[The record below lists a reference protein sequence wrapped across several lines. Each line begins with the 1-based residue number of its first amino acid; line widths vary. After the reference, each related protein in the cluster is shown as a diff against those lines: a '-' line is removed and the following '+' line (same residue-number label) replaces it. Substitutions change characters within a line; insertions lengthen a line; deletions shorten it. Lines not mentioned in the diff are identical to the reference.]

1 MRFGDTSQGSKF
13 SNPGVSENDIDSPLR
28 LDGLIESVKVGQ
40 FGNVALN
47 AGNVAADCLDG
58 LIKFLLA
65 TARDEDVGPLSDEE
79 FCRSKP
85 YARRTAGDDCRFSFQ
100 LAHWS
105 LLPLRPQGKLAEVVF
120 SER

>member
-1 MRFGDTSQGSKF
+1 MLFCDTSEGSEL
-13 SNPGVSENDIDSPLR
+13 SNPGVGEKDIDSPLP
-28 LDGLIESVKVGQ
+28 LHGLIESVKIGQ

-47 AGNVAADCLDG
+47 AGNVAADCLHG

-85 YARRTAGDDCRFSFQ
+85 YTRRTAGDDCRFSFQ
-100 LAHWS
+100 LAHGRYS
-105 LLPLRPQGKLAEVVF
+105 R
-120 SER
+120 